1 MAHRRVVLHV
11 RDQGKVER
19 TVLYSR
25 WCRRGAERRK
35 KRGGILLWRGHRR
48 AFTFWLING
57 QLLGLPTSTLRCLSR
72 EFRDPFVRSSLFKPR
87 GKKSWLDDAALGEA
101 RVYEVVRSM

>member
-1 MAHRRVVLHV
+1 MCGTKGRWRGLYFIHGGAVVA
-11 RDQGKVER
+11 RNGEKSEEG
-19 TVLYSR
+19 S
-25 WCRRGAERRK
+25 
-35 KRGGILLWRGHRR
+35 ILLWRGHRR